1 MSTTQSPIT
10 RMFDWWNE
18 AFRCHAFTPEAFAD
32 HFTQDAQFIV
42 DGGVRGTGPKEIC
55 AHFARI
61 RANTDAVELVTPPLA
76 TLSDEVQG
84 FVQYRCTFTSGA
96 KAGSEVCMAHAQ
108 FRDGM
113 IARFE
118 VIGRPEQG

>member
-1 MSTTQSPIT
+1 MTDSQSPIT

-18 AFRCHAFTPEAFAD
+18 AYQAHAFTPEAFAD
-32 HFTQDAQFIV
+32 HFTQDADFIV
-42 DGGVRGTGPKEIC
+42 DGGVRGTGPEGIS

-76 TLSDEVQG
+76 TLSDEEQG
-84 FVQYRCTFTSGA
+84 FVQYRCTFTSGE
-96 KAGSEVCMAHAQ
+96 KAGSEVCMAHAR
-108 FRDGM
+108 FRDGK

-118 VIGRPEQG
+118 VMGRVEA